1 MSSTREIRR
10 RIRSVKNIAQ
20 VTRAMQMVAASKM
33 RRAQEQVLAT
43 RPYAEK
49 AWELLNHLASQRA
62 ADEAMHPLLEMRT
75 EIRTVAMVLITSDR
89 GLCGSYNHNIIHHAW
104 RFIRELPY
112 PVHLITVG
120 KRGREAMWRLRQTI
134 VAEFSNLPPQP
145 RLLDVTPIAQV
156 VIEGF
161 IAGQYDVVYLAHTD
175 FINTL
180 IQRPAIWQ
188 LLPIRPLFLG
198 ATQVSEQHQPR
209 TEMAVTEYL
218 YEPDPRTILDTV
230 LPRFTEL
237 QVYQAILEAL
247 ASEHSARMVAMRNAT
262 ENANELLADLT
273 LTYNR
278 ARQEAITK
286 EMLDIVGGSEALARL
301 RGERSAHRAM

>member
-1 MSSTREIRR
+1 MPSTREIRR
-10 RIRSVKNIAQ
+10 RIRSVKNISQ

-49 AWELLNHLASQRA
+49 AWEVLRHLSAQQG
-62 ADEAMHPLLEMRT
+62 ADEETHPLLQVREV
-75 EIRTVAMVLITSDR
+75 ELIGMVLITADK
-89 GLCGSYNHNIIHHAW
+89 GLCGSYNHNMVQAAL

-112 PVHLITVG
+112 PVELITVG
-120 KRGREAMWRLRQTI
+120 KRGRDAMWRLRQNI
-134 VAEFSNLPPQP
+134 VAEYSDLPPQP
-145 RLLDVTPIAQV
+145 GLLDITPIARTV
-156 VIEGF
+156 MDGF
-161 IAGQYDVVYLAHTD
+161 VSGHYDVVYLAHTD

-180 IQRPAIWQ
+180 VQRPAIWQ
-188 LLPIRPLFLG
+188 LLPIRPLELG
-198 ATQVSEQHQPR
+198 VSPVSEYRGPASPAP
-209 TEMAVTEYL
+209 AVEYL
-218 YEPDPRTILDTV
+218 YEPDPQTILGTV

-237 QVYQAILEAL
+237 QIYQAVLEAL

-262 ENANELLADLT
+262 ENANELLDDLT

-286 EMLDIVGGSEALARL
+286 EMLDIAGGAEALSRAR
-301 RGERSAHRAM
+301 A